1 MAEHEGEAM
10 RDSVMM
16 GGWVNVE
23 NGCPIDSH
31 VFERS
36 VEFRFGGP
44 FGDFTLVVE
53 RDALRVLCEATGTAM
68 THAPAADPETDSG
81 MDVDNADDAA

>member
-1 MAEHEGEAM
+1 M

-53 RDALRVLCEATGTAM
+53 RDALRALHEATSAVM
-68 THAPAADPETDSG
+68 AHAPAADPDTDCG
-81 MDVDNADDAA
+81 ADVDDADDAA